1 MTTTVANRAID
12 RAIGYRPRAAF
23 PRARDG
29 FEALL
34 RAAGIGPGD
43 RVLMPAYIGWSSR
56 EGSGV
61 HDPVA
66 AVGASGL
73 FVRVDQNLRIDFDD
87 YRAKLALGP
96 RMVVLIHYFG
106 APDPSYRE
114 MAALARE
121 AGVPILEDEAHAL
134 FTDLVAGTTGR
145 LGDAV
150 IFSLHKQLPCLVGGE
165 LRLNPSAP
173 ETFRQALEQGSRVE
187 GAPDPSDYDLDALA
201 SRRRENFAALHA
213 ALFDRSG
220 FRPLW
225 EGVPIGVVPQTY
237 PLLVEN
243 ADRDELYDR
252 FNAAGWGGTS
262 LYHTMIPE
270 ITIEEFPDSHRLA
283 RTIFNLPLHQDADPE
298 QMRAMADALIAM
310 LS

>member
-1 MTTTVANRAID
+1 MTPIVANRALD
-12 RAIGYRPRAAF
+12 AKRGHRPRAAF

-34 RAAGIGPGD
+34 RAAGIGVGD
-43 RVLMPAYIGWSSR
+43 RVLMPAYIGWSPR

-66 AVGASGL
+66 AVEATGL
-73 FVRVDQNLRIDFDD
+73 FVRVDEHLHVDLDD
-87 YRAKLALGP
+87 YRKKLAAGP

-106 APDPSYRE
+106 APDPAYGE
-114 MAALARE
+114 MSALARE

-165 LRLNPSAP
+165 LRINPGAP
-173 ETFRQALEQGSRVE
+173 EPFLAALGHGSRAE
-187 GAPDPSDYDLDALA
+187 GAPDPADYDLDLLA
-201 SRRRENFAALHA
+201 SRRRQNFAALHA
-213 ALFDRSG
+213 ALWDRPG
-220 FRPLW
+220 FHPLW
-225 EGVPIGVVPQTY
+225 EGPPVGVVPQTY
-237 PLLVEN
+237 PIVIEDAN
-243 ADRDELYDR
+243 RDELYHR
-252 FNAAGWGGTS
+252 FNAEGWGGTS

-270 ITIEEFPDSHRLA
+270 ITADEFPDSHGLA
-283 RTIFNLPLHQDADPE
+283 RKIFNLPLHQDSDPD
-298 QMRAMADALIAM
+298 QMRRMAEALVSL